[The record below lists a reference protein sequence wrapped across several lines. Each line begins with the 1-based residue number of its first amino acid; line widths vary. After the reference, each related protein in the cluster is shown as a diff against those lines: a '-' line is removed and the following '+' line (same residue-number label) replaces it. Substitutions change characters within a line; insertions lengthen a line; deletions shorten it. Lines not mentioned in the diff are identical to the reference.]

1 MKSETRMLRRA
12 AAKGEATMRRLEFRT
27 LKEHYD
33 LTYDEIAS
41 LTGFHLTS
49 LKQWGCGA
57 KPLRK
62 RILWKIRDALSQYGR
77 AHKIES
83 RSSTQPAA

>member
-1 MKSETRMLRRA
+1 MKSETRMLRRLA
-12 AAKGEATMRRLEFRT
+12 NTSEATTRRNEFRH
-27 LKEHYD
+27 LKDHYD
-33 LTYDEIAS
+33 LTYESISS
-41 LTGFHLTS
+41 LTGLHVTS

-62 RILWKIRDALSQYGR
+62 RILLRIREALSQYGK

-83 RSSTQPAA
+83 HTQPAA